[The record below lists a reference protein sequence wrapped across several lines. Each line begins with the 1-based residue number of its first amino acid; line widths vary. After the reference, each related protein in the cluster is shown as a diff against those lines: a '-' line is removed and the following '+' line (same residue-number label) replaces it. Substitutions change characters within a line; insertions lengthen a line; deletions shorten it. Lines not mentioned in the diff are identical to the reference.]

1 MRKGNN
7 EKPVLLLQ
15 GNFNETREI
24 ALLEINDLPKEI
36 EGEVALDV
44 FGFELKENE
53 AATEARYLIEEGV
66 KGEKLNVYVSSSE
79 IPWHEAESMIE
90 GSYLVVSLKNGEN
103 RIVITENRETPSLWG
118 GVVLVVLGIF
128 MLAIIL
134 ERELRK

>member
-1 MRKGNN
+1 M
-7 EKPVLLLQ
+7 
-15 GNFNETREI
+15 
-24 ALLEINDLPKEI
+24 LEINDLPKEI

-66 KGEKLNVYVSSSE
+66 KDEKLNVYVSSSE